1 MKTHRPANESRA
13 YLKFIAERD
22 QALET
27 LYVRANEEINDLLR
41 RAMQRAIEI
50 ISYRFSQVHSDEM
63 LTLKG
68 RRNTEAIDHDIAIEF
83 NLTARHMTI
92 VTQDLN
98 QQAYT
103 LALVGEAEA
112 IGRALKQ
119 PAKYEV
125 QQKSVHNLA
134 GKDAQ
139 GESVEGRMGLAMAR
153 IRRDIM
159 DAVELARVKQES
171 TQEAIERVKAVLP
184 KPRTVK
190 RPKQKLAKISEAN
203 SFSADPFSFGFV
215 DDALWAKIVDAYL
228 DAYVPKWRGPSS
240 VFDVDA
246 EGLTEEWYAWEVE
259 QYLANEF
266 VSKVRAGQ
274 DTAAKENGVV
284 DMQWIAVVDDKTDEC
299 CLWRDGLTSTEIEQE
314 LKSGKHKDDEC
325 DSIVPPAHFNCR
337 CTMAPMLD
345 VQLAGEEFEKPASN
359 AQEFESW
366 LNS

>member
-1 MKTHRPANESRA
+1 MKTHRPASESKA

-22 QALET
+22 HALET

-41 RAMQRAIEI
+41 RALQRALEI
-50 ISYRFSQVHSDEM
+50 VSYRYSQMPAEDM

-83 NLTARHMTI
+83 NLAARHMAL
-92 VTQDLN
+92 VAQELN
-98 QQAYT
+98 QQAFT
-103 LALVGEAEA
+103 LSLVGEAEA

-119 PAKYEV
+119 PAKYAVKTKDV
-125 QQKSVHNLA
+125 QDLSVE
-134 GKDAQ
+134 DAQ
-139 GESVEGRMGLAMAR
+139 GESIEGRMALAMAR
-153 IRRDIM
+153 IRRDVM
-159 DAVELARVKQES
+159 DAVELSRVKQEN
-171 TQEAIERVKAVLP
+171 TQEAIERVKSVLP

-190 RPKQKLAKISEAN
+190 RPKKKLAKVTEAN
-203 SFSADPFSFGFV
+203 SSGPDPFSFGFV
-215 DDALWAKIVDAYL
+215 DDALWQKIVDAYL
-228 DAYVPKWRGPSS
+228 DAYVPKWRGPES
-240 VFDVDA
+240 VFDVTT

-299 CLWRDGLTSTEIEQE
+299 CLWRDGLTSKEIEQE

-337 CTMAPMLD
+337 CTMAPVLD
-345 VQLAGEEFEKPASN
+345 VQLVGEEFEKPASN
-359 AQEFESW
+359 AEEFETW

>member
-1 MKTHRPANESRA
+1 MNQTRPANQSSA

-41 RAMQRAIEI
+41 RAMSRALGVV
-50 ISYRFSQVHSDEM
+50 SYYYAQIKGDDA
-63 LTLKG
+63 LTLQG
-68 RRNTEAIDHDIAIEF
+68 RKLTAAIDWEIAAEF
-83 NLTARHMTI
+83 NLTARHMGL
-92 VTQDLN
+92 VVQELN
-98 QQAYT
+98 AAAYA

-125 QQKSVHNLA
+125 PRGTAEAQA
-134 GKDAQ
+134 AEDAQ
-139 GESVEGRMGLAMAR
+139 GESVEGRVALELSR
-153 IRRDIM
+153 VRRAIM
-159 DAVELARVKQES
+159 DAVELARVKQEPLDE
-171 TQEAIERVKAVLP
+171 TLQRVKAALP
-184 KPRTVK
+184 KARTVK
-190 RPKQKLAKISEAN
+190 RPKRKLAKVIEAN
-203 SFSADPFSFGFV
+203 GEPGDPFSFGFV
-215 DDALWAKIVDAYL
+215 DDALWTKIVNAYV
-228 DAYVPKWRGPSS
+228 DAYVPKWRGPES
-240 VFDVDA
+240 VFDVEI
-246 EGLTEEWYAWEVE
+246 EGLTEEWYGWQVE

-266 VSKVRAGQ
+266 VSKVRSGQ
-274 DTAAKENGVV
+274 DAAAKQNGVA

-299 CLWRDGLTSTEIEQE
+299 CLWRDGLTSQEIEQE

-359 AQEFESW
+359 AQEFETW
-366 LNS
+366 LNT